1 MYLPL
6 RSARSVNCIEIT
18 SLLVHRNCM
27 GNLGK
32 EIVGLET
39 LESIIRD
46 SFAATCL
53 GFSQFTKSTSQITFF
68 ESITLNSIYCAIGKL
83 PEFYY

>member
-1 MYLPL
+1 M
-6 RSARSVNCIEIT
+6 
-18 SLLVHRNCM
+18 HRNCM

-32 EIVGLET
+32 EIVGVET
-39 LESIIRD
+39 LESIIGD

-53 GFSQFTKSTSQITFF
+53 GFSQFTKSTSQSTFF
-68 ESITLNSIYCAIGKL
+68 KSITPNSIYCAIGKL